1 MALAVEVAIFAAIAP
16 NFFTL
21 ANFFE
26 VVRFNVE
33 LGLLA
38 VALTPILITGGID
51 LSVGAMMGLA
61 AVCFGVVARDWQW
74 PTSVAVPWRWPRA
87 PLVGA

>member
-1 MALAVEVAIFAAIAP
+1 MHCRAARTDMQAISAQRGHKLALAAALVAEVAVFAAIAP

-21 ANFFE
+21 ANLFE
-26 VVRFNVE
+26 ITRLNVE

-51 LSVGAMMGLA
+51 LSV
-61 AVCFGVVARDWQW
+61 
-74 PTSVAVPWRWPRA
+74 A
-87 PLVGA
+87 P